1 MNFNNYYNKE
11 PDTYCY
17 LKKKLSISRKE
28 FFKSLLEKNLDSH
41 SQVKLAYLFANRLHT
56 FIDIFYGKNNVDFL
70 DCGGGLGFISTE
82 LSKLLGYNVYCC
94 DPSPSIKKIFNT
106 IYRKE
111 FFFQSDI
118 QSLPKFKKKYNIIY
132 LREVYP
138 FTRNANFK
146 NQKKLI
152 KILNNQLK
160 ANGLIIFEM
169 IKNKKDLFDNLSKFN
184 FKFKIIPLL
193 PVKFGKNYFLNFIVF
208 KSTILQ
214 QLIKYIYKLFNKK
227 ISYFILIYKFLN

>member
-11 PDTYCY
+11 PNTYCY
-17 LKKKLSISRKE
+17 LKKKIDISRKE
-28 FFKSLLEKNLDSH
+28 FFISLKEKNIDSH
-41 SQVKLAYLFANRLHT
+41 SQVRLAYLFASRLYV
-56 FIDIFYGKNNVDFL
+56 FVNFFYGKNNVDFL
-70 DCGGGLGFISTE
+70 DCGCGLGFISKE

-94 DPSPSIKKIFNT
+94 DPSPSIKKILNK
-106 IYRKE
+106 IYRKN

-118 QSLPKFKKKYNIIY
+118 QSLAKFKKKYDIIY

-138 FTRNANFK
+138 FTRDSNFK

-169 IKNKKDLFDNLSKFN
+169 IKNKKDLFDNLPKFN
-184 FKFKIIPLL
+184 FKFKIVPLL
-193 PVKFGKNYFLNFIVF
+193 PVKFGKNYFLNLIFY
-208 KSTILQ
+208 KSIFLQ
-214 QLIKYIYKLFNKK
+214 QLIKYIYKLFNKR
-227 ISYFILIYKFLN
+227 ISYFILIYKF